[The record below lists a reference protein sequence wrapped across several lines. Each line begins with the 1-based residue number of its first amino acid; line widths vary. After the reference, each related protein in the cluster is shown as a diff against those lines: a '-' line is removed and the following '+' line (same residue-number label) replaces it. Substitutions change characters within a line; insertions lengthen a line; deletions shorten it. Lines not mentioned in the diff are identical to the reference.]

1 MDRGH
6 GWGESEPM
14 PSGETKM
21 KHPDRQAG
29 AFSTVSRDDD
39 YCGLLMSSFFMS
51 SFLVVSV
58 LLDLLFL
65 AFFSVLSALSAF
77 LSIVLSLLPA
87 SWASAKEDIERVR
100 ATANSSVSSFFI

>member
-6 GWGESEPM
+6 GCGESEHM

-21 KHPDRQAG
+21 KCPGRPAG

-51 SFLVVSV
+51 SFLVVSF

-65 AFFSVLSALSAF
+65 AFFSVLSPLSAF

-100 ATANSSVSSFFI
+100 ATAN

>member
-51 SFLVVSV
+51 SFLVVSF

-65 AFFSVLSALSAF
+65 AFFSALSAF